1 MMAALIAGS
10 VTRRPWLSWPGPDA
24 GQDHRAGGGIHPG
37 TSPII
42 TRSCWAISSYPQMS
56 DRVVGKTTG
65 LAARTVA
72 AIRRRSTDS
81 APQLN
86 ARVGRDAGFTR

>member
-1 MMAALIAGS
+1 
-10 VTRRPWLSWPGPDA
+10 
-24 GQDHRAGGGIHPG
+24 
-37 TSPII
+37 
-42 TRSCWAISSYPQMS
+42 MS